1 MKLREIVNVLE
12 CEVLTGD
19 LNMDEEILYGYTS
32 DLLSEVI
39 GKAKAG
45 SIWITIQSHLNIIAV
60 AVLVGIKAIVI
71 CEDKSVDSKIV
82 EKAKEEGV
90 ALLRTKENAFRTS
103 GFLFKAGLN

>member
-1 MKLREIVNVLE
+1 MKLREIVNMLD

-19 LNMDEEILYGYTS
+19 LNMDEDIAYGYTS

-45 SIWITIQSHLNIIAV
+45 SIWVTIQSHLNIVAV

-71 CEDKSVDSKIV
+71 CEGKNVDPKVV
-82 EKAKEEGV
+82 EKARQEGV
-90 ALLRTKENAFRTS
+90 AIIRTKENSFRTS
-103 GFLFKAGLN
+103 GILFKAGLN